1 MIGTALYLRNTAI
14 MATLLVATGFD
25 LKERRIPNATV
36 MTMFVCGLLSI
47 IYILA
52 VEGGFRDSAEDTLLE
67 QGLGFIVATLIC
79 VISRYVAKEGLGA
92 GDIKMLAALGF
103 TLGLTLFLRMMI
115 FTSVTALVFTI
126 VMLLMRRLDKKS
138 TLPFAPYI
146 TLGVC
151 MTFLSDFISR

>member
-126 VMLLMRRLDKKS
+126 VMLLMRRLDKK
-138 TLPFAPYI
+138 
-146 TLGVC
+146 V
-151 MTFLSDFISR
+151 LSPLHLT